1 MEEEREAAYRY
12 HGNELMVSVPR
23 GCFGPGK
30 LAFDFHWADGI
41 QKLGDIDEFLLN
53 GDQAPSRRANYRY
66 EED

>member
-1 MEEEREAAYRY
+1 
-12 HGNELMVSVPR
+12 MVSVPR
-23 GCFGPGK
+23 SCFGPGK